1 MTQGIEPDIDTPLQW
16 MAEHLSYPDNFL
28 HVTVKN
34 VFWKK
39 KYKSM
44 YSFLKRLLLKVSK
57 SRKQFLKSS
66 IFQNLKDSCPEVNRA
81 EILQIFRVKFWK
93 IDDFK
98 NCFWDLLTFSRFW
111 HWRSLLGHNG
121 RLLILSH
128 PSSGTSQ
135 TSSYGPKIFSFKL
148 GHDIDPF

>member
-44 YSFLKRLLLKVSK
+44 YSFLKRLLLDKPW
-57 SRKQFLKSS
+57 LKYGFCQKLLRYKWTSDQLDT
-66 IFQNLKDSCPEVNRA
+66 F
-81 EILQIFRVKFWK
+81 F
-93 IDDFK
+93 
-98 NCFWDLLTFSRFW
+98 LTFQ
-111 HWRSLLGHNG
+111 HWSGQKVFKCSEVHLYRSNFLQNPYFSLLAG
-121 RLLILSH
+121 LLH
-128 PSSGTSQ
+128 PFIKFLQ
-135 TSSYGPKIFSFKL
+135 LLKFK
-148 GHDIDPF
+148 P